1 MLKVIALGI
10 FLCFNI
16 TALAKNSTSAPFTSS
31 ELIDFTAKGDQKL
44 LDFAKT
50 DDFSGV
56 VTRNHE
62 VGDKKLVDVYE
73 FKNIE
78 AVPMNEA
85 VCKKMLTRI
94 FGDLDKISLKV
105 SHIDIYT
112 SHTGKTCDVQIDDA
126 DKEAKIPERRVIAGF
141 LNAKPLALVFRL
153 SKKSN
158 NSDQESIHKFWDTP
172 R

>member
-1 MLKVIALGI
+1 MLKMIALGI
-10 FLCFNI
+10 LLCFNV
-16 TALAKNSTSAPFTSS
+16 TAFAKNSAPAPFTSS
-31 ELIDFTAKGDQKL
+31 ELIDFTGKSDQKM
-44 LDFAKT
+44 LDFAKN

-56 VTRNHE
+56 ITRNHE

-78 AVPMNEA
+78 AVPMDET

-112 SHTGKTCDVQIDDA
+112 SHTGKTCEAQIDDA
-126 DKEAKIPERRVIAGF
+126 DKEAKIPERRLVAGF
-141 LNAKPLALVFRL
+141 LNAKPIALVFRL
-153 SKKSN
+153 AKKSQK
-158 NSDQESIHKFWDTP
+158 SDQESIRKFWDTL